1 MLLQLLEILKYI
13 LPALVV
19 LIATILITAKFLK
32 RESEKQRLEIYEQN
46 SKSTIQMRLQA
57 YERLTIFLERM
68 HPTSMIS
75 RFYTQGSTAQDLQL
89 TMVQNI
95 RSEFEHNLSQQVY
108 ISHQLWQTIIVTKE
122 QIISMIN
129 QVGSGLPMG
138 APSTHFIKDLTEFV
152 LISETELP
160 SADAL
165 KALNKEAKELLL
177 AP

>member
-1 MLLQLLEILKYI
+1 
-13 LPALVV
+13 
-19 LIATILITAKFLK
+19 
-32 RESEKQRLEIYEQN
+32 
-46 SKSTIQMRLQA
+46 
-57 YERLTIFLERM
+57 
-68 HPTSMIS
+68 
-75 RFYTQGSTAQDLQL
+75 
-89 TMVQNI
+89 MVQNI